1 MELVFI
7 YIVGLDDDFIRNQ
20 GFNFSSN
27 YNFYV
32 SFCNERYE
40 LRQKECRNILPENFF
55 DSSSCIT
62 NITAIIGENG
72 SGKTTLLNKLAK
84 DYLGA
89 SCIIQI

>member
-40 LRQKECRNILPENFF
+40 LRQKDCINILPYNFF
-55 DSSSCIT
+55 DCFS
-62 NITAIIGENG
+62 
-72 SGKTTLLNKLAK
+72 
-84 DYLGA
+84 
-89 SCIIQI
+89 

>member
-32 SFCNERYE
+32 RM
-40 LRQKECRNILPENFF
+40 QKYFAGEFF
-55 DSSSCIT
+55 
-62 NITAIIGENG
+62 
-72 SGKTTLLNKLAK
+72 
-84 DYLGA
+84 
-89 SCIIQI
+89 